1 MANENNLVPIR
12 SESEAREL
20 GRKGGVASG
29 ESRRQKKHFAKTLQL
44 IAGLPAIDVEN
55 IAQEF
60 PDMSDVTNQD
70 AMAIALFKKALSGDL
85 RAMDRVL
92 KLTSQDKSCEVIDN
106 PLTEYF
112 GW

>member
-29 ESRRQKKHFAKTLQL
+29 ESRRQKKYFAKTLQL
-44 IAGLPAIDVEN
+44 IAELPAIDAEN
-55 IAQEF
+55 IAQDF
-60 PDMSDVTNQD
+60 PDMFDITNQD

-85 RAMDRVL
+85 RAMDKVL
-92 KLTSQDKSCEVIDN
+92 QMTSQTETCSQLDN
-106 PLTEYF
+106 PFRLDGF
-112 GW
+112 